1 MGLFGRFSRPIH
13 ATEQT
18 EREGRERS
26 RLISVY
32 GFVEML
38 HLVVMTVG
46 RPLRESGFNPIDIH
60 WKTYAL
66 K

>member
-26 RLISVY
+26 RLISVH

-46 RPLRESGFNPIDIH
+46 RPLRESGFNSIDIH
-60 WKTYAL
+60 RKTYAL